1 MCPKPSGEV
10 STTSFASSNSPM
22 VPFGITRS
30 LALTSDGA
38 SYSEPFTMLL
48 LLHPAKRPTT
58 QRALGSTCTLALVSG
73 VEDSMVVGTKKWRG
87 SVVRESPE
95 SMVWKADKT
104 CIGGGNVSKAQN
116 SYIRIPRL
124 EFADKRKGKERQ
136 KKKHM
141 SNNETIKSHLRLL
154 CHEIAITI
162 LE

>member
-1 MCPKPSGEV
+1 MCLKPSGEV

-58 QRALGSTCTLALVSG
+58 QRALGSACTLALVSG
-73 VEDSMVVGTKKWRG
+73 VEDSKVVGTKKWRG

-95 SMVWKADKT
+95 SMV
-104 CIGGGNVSKAQN
+104 
-116 SYIRIPRL
+116 
-124 EFADKRKGKERQ
+124 
-136 KKKHM
+136 
-141 SNNETIKSHLRLL
+141 
-154 CHEIAITI
+154 
-162 LE
+162 